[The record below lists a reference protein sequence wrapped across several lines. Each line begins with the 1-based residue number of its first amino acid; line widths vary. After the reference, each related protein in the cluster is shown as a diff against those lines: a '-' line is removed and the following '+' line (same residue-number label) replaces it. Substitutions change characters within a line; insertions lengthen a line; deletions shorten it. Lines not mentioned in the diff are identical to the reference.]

1 MNNLKID
8 FKDLFDLLMQYDY
21 VAIKLDPEFPK
32 YEPGQ
37 DLDIYC
43 RDVEE
48 ISKIIITFL
57 NIYVNKHCHISV
69 SKNKNN
75 VHIDLMNGQEIHY
88 RFDIHRSLPAYEQ
101 IKIKASLFDVVI
113 ESSSVINRDQCMI
126 KVPNQIDESV
136 LRYIEF
142 QEYFAA
148 RPDKIKHVDYIL
160 ASLGNSDKEM
170 NKFLLRL
177 HHFIQPS
184 TQKFHKKS
192 FLFKVKENFI
202 FYYESF
208 LKVFSILKRDGLG
221 ALVKKIR
228 SRIFKK

>member
-142 QEYFAA
+142 QEYSN
-148 RPDKIKHVDYIL
+148 P
-160 ASLGNSDKEM
+160 N
-170 NKFLLRL
+170 N
-177 HHFIQPS
+177 
-184 TQKFHKKS
+184 
-192 FLFKVKENFI
+192 
-202 FYYESF
+202 
-208 LKVFSILKRDGLG
+208 
-221 ALVKKIR
+221 
-228 SRIFKK
+228 